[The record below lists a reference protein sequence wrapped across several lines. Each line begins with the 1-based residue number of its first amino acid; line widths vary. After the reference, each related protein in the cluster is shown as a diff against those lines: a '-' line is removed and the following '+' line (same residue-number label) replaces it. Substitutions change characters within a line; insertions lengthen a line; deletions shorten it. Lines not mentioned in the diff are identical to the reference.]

1 MRILRYHPRAA
12 AGDGGMSNA
21 IRRWSVALAEQG
33 AEVSIG
39 YDAATGTPGSGL
51 EWVGIRHAALGSQR
65 LPRGLGG
72 VLAGFDLVVLHGG
85 WTAANIVAARAAR
98 AVRVPYL
105 LEPRGAYDP
114 HIVARRRL
122 LKRGWWLALEREMV
136 RGACG
141 VHVFFA
147 SELPHLEA
155 LGVTVRSVVV
165 PNGVD
170 TPAIP
175 GWDGGSGRFVLW
187 YGRFDLQH
195 KGLDAL
201 VDGLALVPEG
211 RRPDIRLHGPDQR
224 GDRLRLAR
232 RIETLGLAR
241 WATIGD
247 AMYGDAKED
256 LLSRCAAFVYPS
268 RWEGFGIAPG
278 EAVARGVP
286 LLATPYPFARSLA
299 GQGGAI
305 VVPAAP
311 AALAA
316 GLREVVH
323 PDAAAIGA
331 QGRRIVAEQYRW
343 DDVARSWLRQVEP
356 LL

>member
-21 IRRWSVALAEQG
+21 MRRWSTALADQG
-33 AEVSIG
+33 ADVAIG
-39 YDAATGTPGSGL
+39 YDAAAGAPRTGVP
-51 EWVGIRHAALGSQR
+51 WIGIRHATLGNRR
-65 LPRGLGG
+65 LPRDMGP
-72 VLAGFDLVVLHGG
+72 VLAGFDLLVLHGG

-98 AVRVPYL
+98 SARIPYL

-122 LKRGWWLALEREMV
+122 LKRGWWLTLEREMV

-141 VHVFFA
+141 VHLFFA
-147 SELPHLEA
+147 SELPHLAA
-155 LGVTVRSVVV
+155 LGLTVSTVVV

-170 TPAIP
+170 VPTTPT
-175 GWDGGSGRFVLW
+175 WDGGSGGFVLW

-201 VDGLALVPEG
+201 VEGLAHVPE
-211 RRPDIRLHGPDQR
+211 RCRPAIRLHGPDQH
-224 GDRLRLAR
+224 GDRDRLAGRIEALRLSK
-232 RIETLGLAR
+232 

-247 AMYGDAKED
+247 AMYGPAKED
-256 LLSRCAAFVYPS
+256 LLARCAAFAYPS

-299 GQGGAI
+299 DQGGAI
-305 VVPAAP
+305 VVPATPEALSEGLAQVVRP
-311 AALAA
+311 EAA
-316 GLREVVH
+316 EV
-323 PDAAAIGA
+323 GA
-331 QGRRIVAEQYRW
+331 RGRQVVAEQYRW
-343 DDVARSWLRQVEP
+343 DDVARSWLRQVES